1 MKLNSSY
8 IYLQDLRFHAYHG
21 VEAQERIVGNDYLMD
36 VRLQYPVDQAMLS
49 DNVLDTVNYADVYRV
64 LEQEMQVPSNLLER
78 VAYRIADRIFRRFA
92 FVKSIDSS
100 TRLWVPIWVVP
111 VWNSTLTMTMLSA
124 GSRASVAGMARAVM
138 GHGAPTPSVISTLM

>member
-64 LEQEMQVPSNLLER
+64 LEQEMQVPSNLLE
-78 VAYRIADRIFRRFA
+78 
-92 FVKSIDSS
+92 
-100 TRLWVPIWVVP
+100 
-111 VWNSTLTMTMLSA
+111 TMTMLSA
-124 GSRASVAGMARAVM
+124 GSRASVAGVARAVM
-138 GHGAPTPSVISTLM
+138 DYGAPTPSFISTLI

>member
-21 VEAQERIVGNDYLMD
+21 VEAQERIVGNDYLM
-36 VRLQYPVDQAMLS
+36 
-49 DNVLDTVNYADVYRV
+49 DTVNYADVYRV

-92 FVKSIDSS
+92 FVKSIDI
-100 TRLWVPIWVVP
+100 RLTKLNPP
-111 VWNSTLTMTMLSA
+111 MGTNMGGA
-124 GSRASVAGMARAVM
+124 GVELHFDNDHA
-138 GHGAPTPSVISTLM
+138 

>member
-92 FVKSIDSS
+92 FVKSLDF
-100 TRLWVPIWVVP
+100 RLTKLNPP
-111 VWNSTLTMTMLSA
+111 MGTNMGGA
-124 GSRASVAGMARAVM
+124 GVELHFDNDHA
-138 GHGAPTPSVISTLM
+138 